1 MQKYIN
7 HKNKNKYKPN
17 YHNKC
22 IKQIKHSRYK
32 AGYFTKCSFKD
43 GYIYDCY
50 FSGVNLKKNSFKN
63 AKISNCVFIH
73 CNFSKSNF
81 WGCTIDSV
89 YFCGCKFTD
98 CKDIDAIPK
107 TMILRNTNKFKKSI
121 LLETYVLS
129 NLADSKYEKN
139 RILTISSKKINVWT
153 LGILLNE
160 FSEMELLLFFKQLQ
174 NCKQKKFKTVK
185 DYEDSIENFINKS

>member
-1 MQKYIN
+1 
-7 HKNKNKYKPN
+7 
-17 YHNKC
+17 
-22 IKQIKHSRYK
+22 
-32 AGYFTKCSFKD
+32 
-43 GYIYDCY
+43 
-50 FSGVNLKKNSFKN
+50 
-63 AKISNCVFIH
+63 
-73 CNFSKSNF
+73 
-81 WGCTIDSV
+81 
-89 YFCGCKFTD
+89 
-98 CKDIDAIPK
+98 
-107 TMILRNTNKFKKSI
+107 MILKNTNKFKKSI

-185 DYEDSIENFINKS
+185 DYKNSIENFINKS